1 MIKYE
6 RYKELK
12 MNNKRIEEL
21 SKKIK
26 CFKKEY
32 KGTNGIAILLMMCL
46 IDNKMGDKKLLEEL
60 ENMSELDVEKQ
71 VKKVAELLDKYDK
84 EKCVIVN
91 KKYVIYTIE
100 KNDFQKLSKR
110 FSKLQKIS
118 DNIYMNKGYLI

>member
-6 RYKELK
+6 RNEELK

-118 DNIYMNKGYLI
+118 DNIYMK

>member
-1 MIKYE
+1 
-6 RYKELK
+6 

-46 IDNKMGDKKLLEEL
+46 IGNKMGDKKLLEEL

-118 DNIYMNKGYLI
+118 DNIYMK